1 MIRVII
7 LSQTENPMDVLYL
20 AARTSRYVGDF
31 DTQLKVKPKESE
43 KEKLVRNL
51 VKWGHLSILEHV
63 SFVFGIEGISRV
75 TSHQLVRH
83 RLASYTQQSQRYA
96 SMKDNNLIIPPS
108 IQANSE
114 ALEIMKDMEKKTMDA
129 YRKLCA
135 LGIPMEDA
143 RYLLPHGL
151 DTRIVMTMNM
161 RELWNTCSVRLCT
174 LSQWEIL
181 SLFEEVRKAV
191 GTVSPFLAS
200 LLQAQCLHLGK
211 CPEDTPCEVLISAK
225 KP

>member
-1 MIRVII
+1 MIKVII
-7 LSQTENPMDVLYL
+7 LSHTEKPMDVLHI
-20 AARTSRYVGDF
+20 AARSSRYVGDF
-31 DTQLKVKPKESE
+31 ETQIKVMPKESE

-75 TSHQLVRH
+75 TSHQVVRH

-108 IQANSE
+108 VMANSQ
-114 ALEIMKDMEKKTMDA
+114 ALEIMKTMEKQNMEA
-129 YRKLCA
+129 YHKLCS

-151 DTRIVMTMNM
+151 DTRLVMTMNM
-161 RELWNTCSVRLCT
+161 RELWNTCSLRLCT
-174 LSQWEIL
+174 LSQWEIRQ
-181 SLFEEVRKAV
+181 LFEEVKSAV
-191 GTVSPFLAS
+191 ATVSPFLAS
-200 LLQAQCLHLGK
+200 LLQAQCIHLGK
-211 CPEDTPCEVLISAK
+211 CPEDNPCEVLLAAK
-225 KP
+225 S